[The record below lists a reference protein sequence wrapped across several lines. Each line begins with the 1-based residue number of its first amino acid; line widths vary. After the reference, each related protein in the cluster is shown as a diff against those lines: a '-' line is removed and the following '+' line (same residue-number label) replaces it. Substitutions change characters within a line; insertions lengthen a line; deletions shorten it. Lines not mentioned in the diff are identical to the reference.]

1 MRKREIVEKELAAW
15 RQLVRD
21 IARRPDTSAPL
32 SGAEVADARAWLRS
46 GRGPRPSELLQEV
59 EQLTGEA
66 RRLLRDREA
75 ARESIARLDQRETE
89 LRGLLSDWRALARR
103 LGVLEVSKKLDETV
117 IHEAIAGLERERK
130 RHALVAAAVAD
141 LYQAIMCRGLPPGW
155 DMGPENGISKAVEAV
170 QALKIANQAAEE
182 ARGAAEAE
190 RDQAREELERVRGER
205 DQLVQKWNRFSHEA
219 AYERDLADVAK
230 AGRRKVERE
239 RDQAREELQELR
251 ARLVREQEAAAV
263 LAAAVDRAT
272 ATATAAEQA
281 RDQATA
287 AKAQAERERDLL
299 RQVDAEAA
307 EQVQRKIERLQKERK
322 GLREALELLHYRHGA
337 TEHAARQAVR
347 VVLGEE
353 VTDG

>member
-1 MRKREIVEKELAAW
+1 
-15 RQLVRD
+15 VRD
-21 IARRPDTSAPL
+21 LVGTVGTWRLQARPL
-32 SGAEVADARAWLRS
+32 DEAEAARALAWLRS
-46 GRGPRPSELLQEV
+46 GTGPRPSDLLREV
-59 EQLTGEA
+59 EQLTEEA
-66 RRLLRDREA
+66 RRLLREQEA
-75 ARESIARLDQRETE
+75 ARVVIARLDQRETE
-89 LRGLLSDWRALARR
+89 LRGLLSDWRALGRR
-103 LGVLEVSKKLDETV
+103 LGVTEVNRKLDAQV
-117 IHEAIAGLERERK
+117 VQEAAAALEREREQLT
-130 RHALVAAAVAD
+130 RARAAAAD
-141 LYQAIMCRGLPPGW
+141 LYAAAMARGLPPLW
-155 DMGPENGISKAVEAV
+155 DRSLEASTLEAVEV
-170 QALKIANQAAEE
+170 IQGLKIGNQAAEE

-190 RDQAREELERVRGER
+190 RDQAREELERVREER
-205 DQLVQKWNRFSHEA
+205 DQLVQKCNRFSHEA

-230 AGRRKVERE
+230 AGRREVERE

-287 AKAQAERERDLL
+287 GRLQAERERDLL
-299 RQVDAEAA
+299 GQVDAEAA

-322 GLREALELLHYRHGA
+322 ALREALELLHYRHGA